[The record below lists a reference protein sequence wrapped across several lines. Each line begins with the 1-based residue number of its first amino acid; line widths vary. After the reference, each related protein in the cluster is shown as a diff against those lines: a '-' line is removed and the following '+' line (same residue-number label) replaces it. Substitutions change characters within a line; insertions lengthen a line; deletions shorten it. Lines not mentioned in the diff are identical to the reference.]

1 MNRAVFQKKKGC
13 LFCSTLVLC
22 RIHFNTDSYSTEKGE
37 KMQRFLEAISF
48 LPPFEQ
54 LLQGVP
60 RKIACQAAEIRIRSG
75 RPIVVFTSTENYICG
90 MRRASTEE
98 ISRCIYNFGEYSLY
112 SHEKE
117 LSEGYF
123 TLRGGHRAS
132 FTGTAVNKNGKRES
146 IREFS
151 SICLRIAREH
161 NGIALPLYRLTA
173 ELTDM
178 RGLLIVGPPLSAK
191 TTVLRDY
198 CRLLAADKKVAV
210 IDERGEIAAV
220 HNGIPENDVGLN
232 SDILTGFTKVD
243 GIEHAVR
250 LLSPDYIICDE
261 IGMDY
266 REVFACSGRGIVP
279 ILSAHCRCIGDVFRN
294 EATLGLIRSQTVNY
308 VALMSGSPEIG
319 RLKGVWKIEN
329 ENTACVNDSDNLLF
343 HRNNNISKKEIPRQS
358 AYAAFVNA

>member
-1 MNRAVFQKKKGC
+1 
-13 LFCSTLVLC
+13 
-22 RIHFNTDSYSTEKGE
+22 
-37 KMQRFLEAISF
+37 MQRFLEAISF

-60 RKIACQAAEIRIRSG
+60 RKTACEAAEIRIRSG
-75 RPIVVFTSTENYICG
+75 RPIVVFTSGGSYICG
-90 MRRASTEE
+90 MRKALTEE

-117 LSEGYF
+117 LSEGFF

-161 NGIALPLYRLTA
+161 HGIALPLYQLTTKLA
-173 ELTDM
+173 DM
-178 RGLLIVGPPLSAK
+178 RGLLVVGPPLSAK

-198 CRLLAADKKVAV
+198 CRLLAADNKVAV

-220 HNGIPENDVGLN
+220 HNGMPENDVGLN
-232 SDILTGFTKVD
+232 SDILTGFTKAD

-261 IGMDY
+261 IGRDY
-266 REVFACSGRGIVP
+266 REVFACSGRGVIPV
-279 ILSAHCRCIGDVFRN
+279 LSAHCRCIGDVFRN
-294 EATLGLIRSQTVNY
+294 EATLELIRSQAVNY
-308 VALMSGSPEIG
+308 VALMSGSPDIG

-329 ENTACVNDSDNLLF
+329 ENTACINDSNNLLF
-343 HRNNNISKKEIPRQS
+343 HRNNNISKKEVPCQA
-358 AYAAFVNA
+358 AYTALVNA